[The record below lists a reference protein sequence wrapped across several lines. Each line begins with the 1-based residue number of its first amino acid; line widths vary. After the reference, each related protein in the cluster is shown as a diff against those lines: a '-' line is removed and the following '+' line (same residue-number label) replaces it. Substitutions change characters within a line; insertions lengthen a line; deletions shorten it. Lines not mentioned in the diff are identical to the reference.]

1 MVVIRLFIVF
11 LKVGLFTI
19 GSGYSMLVLAQ
30 RYVVGT
36 YHWLTLQEFTDLV
49 AISEITPGPIMI
61 NLATFVGTKTAGL
74 KGAIFATLGLIIIPF
89 IALYIIA
96 LNYTQFKNYPV
107 IQNLLKI
114 IRPMAIGFITVA
126 ILKLFKT
133 SITDFQTASIAII
146 VILLTVVFKVN
157 PIFTVIGGIILGLF
171 VKL

>member
-1 MVVIRLFIVF
+1 MAVIRLFLVF

-30 RYVVGT
+30 RYVVDT

-49 AISEITPGPIMI
+49 AISEITPGPIMV
-61 NLATFVGTKTAGL
+61 NLATFVGTRVAGFI
-74 KGAIFATLGLIIIPF
+74 GAIFATLGLITIPF

-157 PIFTVIGGIILGLF
+157 PIFTVIGGIILGFF

>member
-1 MVVIRLFIVF
+1 MILIKLFITF

-30 RYVVGT
+30 RYVVDT

-74 KGAIFATLGLIIIPF
+74 KGAIFATLGLVAIPF
-89 IALYIIA
+89 IALYVIA
-96 LNYTQFKNYPV
+96 LNYTQFKDYPV
-107 IQNLLKI
+107 IQNLLKV

-133 SITDFQTASIAII
+133 SITDLQTALIAII
-146 VILLTVVFKVN
+146 VIVLTVVFKVN
-157 PIFTVIGGIILGLF
+157 PIFTVVGGIVLGLL

>member
-1 MVVIRLFIVF
+1 MVVIRLFLVF

-30 RYVVGT
+30 RYVVDT

-49 AISEITPGPIMI
+49 AISEITPGPIMV
-61 NLATFVGTKTAGL
+61 NLATFVGTRVAGFI
-74 KGAIFATLGLIIIPF
+74 GAIFATLGLITIPF

-157 PIFTVIGGIILGLF
+157 PIFTVIGGIILGFF

>member
-1 MVVIRLFIVF
+1 MVVIRLFLVF

-30 RYVVGT
+30 RYVVDT

-49 AISEITPGPIMI
+49 AISEITPGPIMV
-61 NLATFVGTKTAGL
+61 NLATFVGTRVAGFI
-74 KGAIFATLGLIIIPF
+74 GAIFATLGLITIPF

-96 LNYTQFKNYPV
+96 LNYTQFKHYPV

-157 PIFTVIGGIILGLF
+157 PIFTVIGGIILGFL

>member
-1 MVVIRLFIVF
+1 MVAIRLFLVF
-11 LKVGLFTI
+11 LKIGLFTI

-30 RYVVGT
+30 RYIVDT
-36 YHWLTLQEFTDLV
+36 YHWLTLKEFTDLV

-74 KGAIFATLGLIIIPF
+74 KGAIFATLGLITIPF

-133 SITDFQTASIAII
+133 SITDFQTAAIAII
-146 VILLTVVFKVN
+146 VILLTVGLKVN
-157 PIFTVIGGIILGLF
+157 PIFTVIGGIILGFF
-171 VKL
+171 VKV

>member
-1 MVVIRLFIVF
+1 MIVIRLFLVF

-30 RYVVGT
+30 RYVVES
-36 YHWLTLQEFTDLV
+36 YHWLTVQEFTDLV

-89 IALYIIA
+89 IALYIIS
-96 LNYTQFKNYPV
+96 LNYAQFKNYPLMQD
-107 IQNLLKI
+107 ILKV

-126 ILKLFKT
+126 ILNLFKT
-133 SITDFQTASIAII
+133 SVTDLTTAII
-146 VILLTVVFKVN
+146 AMAVIILAYVFKIN
-157 PIFTVIGGIILGLF
+157 PIFIVTGGIVLALII
-171 VKL
+171 K

>member
-1 MVVIRLFIVF
+1 MILIKLFFTF

-30 RYVVGT
+30 RYVVDT

-49 AISEITPGPIMI
+49 AISEITPGPIMV
-61 NLATFVGTKTAGL
+61 NLATFVGTKVAGI
-74 KGAIFATLGLIIIPF
+74 KGAIFSTLGLIAIPF
-89 IALYIIA
+89 LTLYIIA
-96 LNYTQFKNYPV
+96 LKYSQFKDYPV

-114 IRPMAIGFITVA
+114 IRPMAIGFITVI

-133 SITDFQTASIAII
+133 SITDLKTAFIAIA

-157 PIFTVIGGIILGLF
+157 PIFTVIGGIILGIF

>member
-1 MVVIRLFIVF
+1 MVVVRLFIVF

-30 RYVVGT
+30 RYVVDT
-36 YHWLTLQEFTDLV
+36 YHWLTLKEFTDLV

-74 KGAIFATLGLIIIPF
+74 KGAIFATLGLITIPF

-133 SITDFQTASIAII
+133 SITDFQTAAIAII
-146 VILLTVVFKVN
+146 VILLTVGLKVN
-157 PIFTVIGGIILGLF
+157 PIFTVIGGIILGFF

>member
-1 MVVIRLFIVF
+1 MILLKLFLTF

-30 RYVVGT
+30 RYVVDT

-61 NLATFVGTKTAGL
+61 NLATFVGTKTAGI
-74 KGAIFATLGLIIIPF
+74 KGAVFATLGLIIIPF
-89 IALYIIA
+89 VALYIIA
-96 LNYTQFKNYPV
+96 LNYAQFKNYPI

-133 SITDFQTASIAII
+133 SITDWQTALVAIV
-146 VILLTVVFKVN
+146 VILLTTVFKVN
-157 PIFTVIGGIILGLF
+157 PIFTVIGGIILGFL